1 MIYEL
6 RNKSYLDELIKN
18 HNIKN
23 NLSCL
28 ETNGLIYTLKIV
40 LEEAIDKNHEIIT
53 DCIFINV
60 DNYKYHYEIFDNPL
74 IIKFDNYHCL
84 EAEGYCISVTG
95 KVILKIKNY
104 NIVIVLDVTL
114 PYYSKSSI
122 HIYDSVL
129 NLDKLNL
136 SYIDEVVYKW

>member
-6 RNKSYLDELIKN
+6 RNKSYLDELIRN
-18 HNIKN
+18 HAIKDS
-23 NLSCL
+23 LSYL
-28 ETNGLIYTLKIV
+28 ETNGLIYTLKII
-40 LEEAIDKNHEIIT
+40 LEELIDRNQEIIT
-53 DCIFINV
+53 DCIFIHA
-60 DNYKYHYEIFDNPL
+60 DSYKYHYERFVEPL

-95 KVILKIKNY
+95 KVILKIRNY

-114 PYYSKSSI
+114 PYYSDSSI

-129 NLDKLNL
+129 HLNKLNL
-136 SYIDEVVYKW
+136 SYIDEIIYK